1 MRQSA
6 FVAMLAAVAFTLGAC
21 GGGGSAPDGGAGS
34 PFPPTTGNEIAKGC
48 CYWNDGRNDGAPLG
62 SVSGGGSPLP
72 SGLTLEDFIV
82 SSDNPGGN
90 ITDHEAPEVRYS
102 HFDLESRIA
111 KPLSETGGIPVYID
125 TKDITNSEGDTYSAI
140 AYRLALEHSHILFAA
155 RLGPT
160 TAERVATPFPSR
172 IRMGT
177 YTPADTPILALSG
190 TWSGIAI
197 GQEVPASGLSSVNSR
212 PNSSAVSHVRDTVV
226 EGKVNIELSTGAG
239 ADPDRLARF
248 MQAGLTP
255 AAVIDIAFTDWK
267 GGGFEWPDINV
278 ENVVVTQNAD
288 GLTAF
293 GFSPNSGHGQGEGSG
308 RFYGPNF
315 QEVIGTARFSRWFDP
330 KDYPRSSDIP
340 DGLRHRFLQVV
351 YGAKKQDE

>member
-6 FVAMLAAVAFTLGAC
+6 FVAALAAAAAILGAC

-34 PFPPTTGNEIAKGC
+34 PFSPTTGNEIADGC
-48 CYWNDGRNDGAPLG
+48 CYWDDAQVGGVPLG
-62 SVSGGGSPLP
+62 RQHGERGGSPLP

-82 SSDNPGGN
+82 ASPNGTPGATGRN
-90 ITDHEAPEVRYS
+90 NFGGSYPAPEVRYS

-125 TKDITNSEGDTYSAI
+125 TKDITNSKGDTYSAI

-160 TAERVATPFPSR
+160 TAEYVATPFTSH
-172 IRMGT
+172 ILMGT
-177 YTPADTPILALSG
+177 YTPADTPISALSG

-197 GQEVPASGLSSVNSR
+197 GQEVPASPLHSLNTR

-239 ADPDRLARF
+239 ADPE
-248 MQAGLTP
+248 
-255 AAVIDIAFTDWK
+255 IEIAFTDWK
-267 GGGFEWPDINV
+267 GGVFEWPDIHIEAQRWLELGV
-278 ENVVVTQNAD
+278 SRPTSD
-288 GLTAF
+288 YPWF
-293 GFSPNSGHGQGEGSG
+293 GFYWNGVTSLGEGRG
-308 RFYGPNF
+308 NFYGPNF
-315 QEVIGTARFSRWFDP
+315 QEVIGTARFSGSFNSN
-330 KDYPRSSDIP
+330 DYPSSSDIP
-340 DGLRHRFLQVV
+340 DGLRSRFLQVV
-351 YGAKKQDE
+351 YGAKKQDQ

>member
-6 FVAMLAAVAFTLGAC
+6 FVAALAAAAAILGAC

-34 PFPPTTGNEIAKGC
+34 PFSPTTGNEIADGC
-48 CYWNDGRNDGAPLG
+48 CYWNDGRAAGRPLG
-62 SVSGGGSPLP
+62 RQRGGGSPLP

-82 SSDNPGGN
+82 SSDTSPGT
-90 ITDHEAPEVRYS
+90 IHPDPEAPEVRYS

-177 YTPADTPILALSG
+177 YTPADTPISALSG

-197 GQEVPASGLSSVNSR
+197 GQEVPASGLSSVKSR

-239 ADPDRLARF
+239 ADPDRVAMRI
-248 MQAGLTP
+248 GRTP

-278 ENVVVTQNAD
+278 ENVGVTQCEGCSAD
-288 GLTAF
+288 GLYSF
-293 GFSPNSGHGQGEGSG
+293 GFSQGSGEGY
-308 RFYGPNF
+308 FYGPNF
-315 QEVIGTARFSRWFDP
+315 QEVIGTARFSRSFNIN
-330 KDYPRSSDIP
+330 DYPRSSDIP
-340 DGLRHRFLQVV
+340 DGLRYRFLQVV
-351 YGAKKQDE
+351 YGAKKQDQ